1 LPKED
6 NMEVKIQL
14 EGYVILKKDLEKKEE
29 LKKEE
34 KEDGSNN

>member
-14 EGYVILKKDLEKKEE
+14 EGHVILKKDLEKKEE